1 MGTKKRAC
9 QMTYEYARIDV
20 LSIISQSRFGM
31 TSLDRPHTY
40 EDNLQWIKGLPDVEY
55 RHDYQCF
62 FVLKGSPSHTAI
74 VMKLGDVFG

>member
-1 MGTKKRAC
+1 MIKL
-9 QMTYEYARIDV
+9 EYKRIDV
-20 LSIISQSRFGM
+20 LSIIEISQFGM

-40 EDNLQWIKGLPDVEY
+40 ESNLQWLQALPDVEY

-74 VMKLGDVFG
+74 AMKLGDVFD

>member
-1 MGTKKRAC
+1 
-9 QMTYEYARIDV
+9 MTYEYARIDV
-20 LSIISQSRFGM
+20 LSIISISTFGM
-31 TSLDRPHTY
+31 ATGNDTY
-40 EDNLQWIKGLPDVEY
+40 QSNLQWIKGLPDVEY

>member
-1 MGTKKRAC
+1 MAKL
-9 QMTYEYARIDV
+9 EYARIDV
-20 LSIISQSRFGM
+20 LNIIQVSRFGM

-40 EDNLQWIKGLPDVEY
+40 DDNLQWLQSLADVEY
-55 RHDYQCF
+55 REDYQCF